1 VVYLGNLRGVGLSYY
16 LTFMLCRLALLSLF
30 LAPLASVGAVSP
42 FLEKN
47 CVECHDADAKKGGLD
62 LTALKADLTDAKS
75 FETWVKIF
83 DRTANGEMPPKKK
96 TRPDAAQ
103 QSAYL
108 GDLSALLVRQDSAR
122 IVAQGR
128 TVERRMN
135 RFEYENA
142 VRDLLQAPWLDLKET
157 LPEDT
162 DAFRFNKTGQAL
174 DVSHV
179 QLQRYLTAAEDGLRS
194 AFVSSIE
201 KPDASPKR
209 YYARQQ
215 GSYTGKMKFSEFNQS
230 PERATFPTL
239 GFAGQPDVRRGDAK
253 ISVGKA
259 DPKLRDEEG
268 VGVVHGAYEPVEP
281 SFSTFQAP
289 TAGRYKLKL
298 CGHSV
303 WVGPGKPTGKGPA
316 RWYIPDL
323 DDISK
328 GHRPEPV
335 TVYALSHPRILR
347 RIGNVDFNPDPTVN
361 ELDVVLKAGETI
373 RIDAVRFYRSRPGA
387 SRAQN
392 PLATPEGQPG
402 LVMRWIEVEGPL
414 APKWPAAPYAV
425 LFDELPAKR
434 AVGSPLRYDIETN
447 DAPKDAERLLR
458 RFVKQAYRTPVSS
471 QEEIRFLPLILGAM
485 KSGSTFAEAML
496 TGYTAVLCSPSY
508 LYLQEKPGRLDDH
521 ALAARL
527 AYFLWNSPPDAQ
539 LRSLATAGTLHDPK
553 TLRAQTERLL
563 ADPRSA
569 RFVDTF
575 TDYWLDLRKA
585 GANDPD
591 NLLYPDYYLDDHLVE
606 SARDESHATFAELIR
621 GNLPVRNIV
630 DADFVFVNER
640 LAALYQLPPVQGGK
654 LRKVALPK
662 DSVRGGFMTQAAVLK
677 VTANGTTT
685 SPVIRGAWIMERV
698 LGRKPPPPPASVPA
712 VEPDT
717 RGAVTIRQQL
727 EKHRTLE
734 SCSSCHTKI
743 DPPGFA
749 LENFDV
755 MGGFRERYRALDG
768 KTPEV
773 GIGKNGQKYAFHNA
787 LPIETYGELDGKK
800 FKDIR
805 EFKKIVAAD
814 ERQLARNIFGQ
825 LAVFATGA
833 PVGFSD
839 RPKVEAVLDQAKE
852 GHYGV
857 RDLVHGLVSSDLFL
871 NK

>member
-1 VVYLGNLRGVGLSYY
+1 MTL
-16 LTFMLCRLALLSLF
+16 RLAVLGLLL
-30 LAPLASVGAVSP
+30 LPLGSFGALPP
-42 FLEKN
+42 FLEKH

-62 LTALKADLTDAKS
+62 LTALGSDLTDRKS
-75 FETWVKIF
+75 FDTWVKVF
-83 DRTANGEMPPKKK
+83 DRTASGEMPPKKK
-96 TRPDAAQ
+96 PRPDSAQ
-103 QSAYL
+103 QAAYL
-108 GDLSALLVRQDSAR
+108 GDLSALLLRQDADR
-122 IVAQGR
+122 IAAQGR

-142 VRDLLQAPWLDLKET
+142 VRDLLQAPWLDLKEI

-179 QLQRYLTAAEDGLRS
+179 QLQRYLTAAEEGLKS
-194 AFVSSIE
+194 AFLASVE

-209 YYARQQ
+209 HYARQQ
-215 GSYTGKMKFSEFNQS
+215 GSYVGKMKFSEFNQS

-253 ISVGKA
+253 VTVGKA

-281 SFSTFQAP
+281 NFSTFRAP

-303 WVGPGKPTGKGPA
+303 WVGPGKTSSKGVA
-316 RWYIPDL
+316 RWQIPDL

-328 GHRPEPV
+328 GRRPEPV
-335 TVYALSHPRILR
+335 TVYALTHPRILR
-347 RIGNVDFNPDPTVN
+347 RIGNVDFNPDVTVN

-373 RIDAVRFYRSRPGA
+373 QIDTARFFRSRPGA

-425 LFDELPAKR
+425 MFDDLPTKPV
-434 AVGSPLRYDIETN
+434 VGSPLRFEVVTK

-458 RFVKQAYRTPVSS
+458 RFVKQANRSPVSA
-471 QEEIRFLPLILGAM
+471 EEEVRFLPVILGAM

-496 TGYTAVLCSPSY
+496 AGYTAVLCSPSY

-539 LRSLATAGTLHDPK
+539 LRSLAAAGRLREPQ
-553 TLRAQTERLL
+553 TLRAETERLL
-563 ADPRSA
+563 ADPRSL
-569 RFVDTF
+569 RFVETF

-621 GNLPVRNIV
+621 GNLPARNIV
-630 DADFVFVNER
+630 EADFVFVNER
-640 LAALYQLPPVQGGK
+640 LAALYQLPPVAGARLQ
-654 LRKVALPK
+654 KVALPK

-685 SPVIRGAWIMERV
+685 SPVTRGAWIMERV

-727 EKHRTLE
+727 EKHRKLE
-734 SCSSCHTKI
+734 SCSACHTKI

-749 LENFDV
+749 LESFDV

-787 LPIETYGELDGKK
+787 LAVEAYGELDGKK

-814 ERQLARNIFGQ
+814 ERQLARNIVGQ
-825 LAVFATGA
+825 LAVYATGA
-833 PVGFSD
+833 AVGFAD
-839 RPKVEAVLDQAKE
+839 RPKVEAVLDQAKT
-852 GHYGV
+852 GHYGI

>member
-1 VVYLGNLRGVGLSYY
+1 MLRP
-16 LTFMLCRLALLSLF
+16 LALLGLLLLPLGSSGA
-30 LAPLASVGAVSP
+30 LAP
-42 FLEKN
+42 FLEKH

-62 LTALKADLTDAKS
+62 LAALGSDLSDRKA
-75 FETWVKIF
+75 FETWVKVF
-83 DRTANGEMPPKKK
+83 DRTASGEMPPKKK
-96 TRPDAAQ
+96 PRPDAAQ
-103 QSAYL
+103 KSAYL
-108 GDLSALLVRQDSAR
+108 GDLSVLLARQDTAR
-122 IVAQGR
+122 VAAQGR
-128 TVERRMN
+128 AVERRMN

-142 VRDLLQAPWLDLKET
+142 VRDLLQAPWLDLKEI

-162 DAFRFNKTGQAL
+162 EAFRFNKSGQAL

-179 QLQRYLTAAEDGLRS
+179 QLQRYLTAAEEGLKS
-194 AFVSSIE
+194 AFVSSVE
-201 KPDASPKR
+201 KPDASPQR
-209 YYARQQ
+209 HYARQQ
-215 GSYTGKMKFSEFNQS
+215 GSYVGKMKFSEFNQS

-239 GFAGQPDVRRGDAK
+239 GFKGQPEVRRGDAK
-253 ISVGKA
+253 VTVGRA

-281 SFSTFQAP
+281 NFSTFRAP

-303 WVGPGKPTGKGPA
+303 WVGPGKTTSKGVA
-316 RWYIPDL
+316 RWQIPDL

-328 GHRPEPV
+328 GRRPEPV
-335 TVYALSHPRILR
+335 TVYALTHPRILR
-347 RIGNVDFNPDPTVN
+347 RIGNVDFNPEVTVN

-373 RIDAVRFYRSRPGA
+373 QIDVVRFFRSRPGA

-414 APKWPAAPYAV
+414 APQWPAAPYAV
-425 LFDELPAKR
+425 MFDDLPAKPV
-434 AVGSPLRYDIETN
+434 VGSSLRYDAVPK

-458 RFVKQAYRTPVSS
+458 RFVRQAYRSPVSA
-471 QEEIRFLPLILGAM
+471 EEEVRFLPVILGAM

-496 TGYTAVLCSPSY
+496 AGYTAVLCSPSY
-508 LYLQEKPGRLDDH
+508 LYLREQPGRLDDH

-527 AYFLWNSPPDAQ
+527 AYFLWNSPPDAE
-539 LRSLATAGTLHDPK
+539 LRSLAAAGKLREPK

-563 ADPRSA
+563 ADPRSL

-606 SARDESHATFAELIR
+606 SARDESHATFAELLR
-621 GNLPVRNIV
+621 GNLPARAIV

-640 LAALYQLPPVQGGK
+640 LAALYQLPPVAGAK
-654 LRKVALPK
+654 LQKVALPK

-685 SPVIRGAWIMERV
+685 SPVVRGAWIMERV

-787 LPIETYGELDGKK
+787 LAIEAYGELDGRK

-805 EFKKIVAAD
+805 EFKQIVAAD
-814 ERQLARNIFGQ
+814 DRQLARNLVGQ
-825 LAVFATGA
+825 LVVYATGA
-833 PVGFSD
+833 PVGFAD
-839 RPKVEAVLDQAKE
+839 RPKVEAILDRTKA
-852 GHYGV
+852 GRYGV

>member
-1 VVYLGNLRGVGLSYY
+1 MTLRLV
-16 LTFMLCRLALLSLF
+16 FLSLV
-30 LAPLASVGAVSP
+30 LLPLGSAGALPP
-42 FLEKN
+42 FLDKN
-47 CVECHDADAKKGGLD
+47 CVECHDADARKGGLD
-62 LTALKADLTDAKS
+62 LTALKSDLTDARS

-83 DRTANGEMPPKKK
+83 DRTASGEMPPKKK
-96 TRPDAAQ
+96 ARPDAAQ
-103 QSAYL
+103 QAAYL
-108 GDLSALLVRQDSAR
+108 GDLSALLVRQEATRFAS
-122 IVAQGR
+122 QGR

-179 QLQRYLTAAEDGLRS
+179 QLQRYLTAAEEGLRS
-194 AFVSSIE
+194 AFVSSVE

-215 GSYTGKMKFSEFNQS
+215 GSYTGKMKFSEFNTS

-239 GFAGQPDVRRGDAK
+239 GFTGQPDVRRGDAK
-253 ISVGKA
+253 TSVGKA

-281 SFSTFQAP
+281 NFSTFRAP
-289 TAGRYKLKL
+289 TSGRYKLKL

-335 TVYALSHPRILR
+335 TVYALTHPRILR
-347 RIGNVDFNPDPTVN
+347 RIGNVDFNPDVTVN

-373 RIDAVRFYRSRPGA
+373 QIDTVRFYRSRPGA

-425 LFDELPAKR
+425 LFDALPTKP
-434 AVGSPLRYDIETN
+434 AVGSPLRYDVETK

-458 RFVKQAYRTPVSS
+458 RFVKQAYRTPVSP
-471 QEEIRFLPLILGAM
+471 QEETRFLPVILGAL

-527 AYFLWNSPPDAQ
+527 AYFLWNSPPDEQ
-539 LRSLATAGTLHDPK
+539 LRSLAAAGTLHEPK

-621 GNLPVRNIV
+621 SNLPARNIV

-640 LAALYQLPPVQGGK
+640 LATLYQLPPVAGAK
-654 LRKVALPK
+654 LQKVALPK

-685 SPVIRGAWIMERV
+685 SPVTRGAWIMERV

-727 EKHRTLE
+727 EKHRKLE
-734 SCSSCHTKI
+734 SCSACHTKI

-768 KTPEV
+768 KTPEI

-787 LPIETYGELDGKK
+787 LAVEAYGELDGKK

-814 ERQLARNIFGQ
+814 ERQLARNIVGQ
-825 LAVFATGA
+825 LTVFATGA

-839 RPKVEAVLDQAKE
+839 RPKVEALLDQAKE

>member
-1 VVYLGNLRGVGLSYY
+1 M
-16 LTFMLCRLALLSLF
+16 FPRLALLSLL
-30 LAPLASVGAVSP
+30 LAPLVSSGAVSP

-62 LTALKADLTDAKS
+62 LTALKSDLTDAKS

-96 TRPDAAQ
+96 ARPDATQ
-103 QSAYL
+103 KSAYL
-108 GDLSALLVRQDSAR
+108 GDLSALLFRQDASR
-122 IVAQGR
+122 IASQGR

-142 VRDLLQAPWLDLKET
+142 VRDLLQAPWLDLKEI

-162 DAFRFNKTGQAL
+162 EAFRFNKTGQAL

-179 QLQRYLTAAEDGLRS
+179 QLQRYLTAAEEGLRS
-194 AFVSSIE
+194 AFISSVE
-201 KPDASPKR
+201 KPDGSTKR
-209 YYARQQ
+209 HYARQQ

-239 GFAGQPDVRRGDAK
+239 GFAGQPDVRRGDTK
-253 ISVGKA
+253 ISVGKS

-289 TAGRYKLKL
+289 TSGRYKLKL

-303 WVGPGKPTGKGPA
+303 WVGPGKPTGKGPT

-335 TVYALSHPRILR
+335 TVYALMHPRILR
-347 RIGNVDFNPDPTVN
+347 RIGNVDFNPDVTVN

-373 RIDAVRFYRSRPGA
+373 RIDTVRFYRSRPGA

-402 LVMRWIEVEGPL
+402 LVMRWIEVEGPI

-425 LFDELPAKR
+425 LFDDLPAKR
-434 AVGSPLRYDIETN
+434 AVGSPLRYDVETN

-458 RFVKQAYRTPVSS
+458 RFVKQAYRAPVSA
-471 QEEIRFLPLILGAM
+471 QEEVRFLPLILGAM

-553 TLRAQTERLL
+553 VLRAQTERLL

-575 TDYWLDLRKA
+575 TDYWLELRKA

-591 NLLYPDYYLDDHLVE
+591 SLLYPDYYLDDHLVE
-606 SARDESHATFAELIR
+606 SARDESHATFAEMIR
-621 GNLPVRNIV
+621 GNLPARNIV

-640 LAALYQLPPVQGGK
+640 LATLYQLPPVAGAK
-654 LRKVALPK
+654 LQKVTLPK

-698 LGRKPPPPPASVPA
+698 LGRKPPPPPPSVPA

-727 EKHRTLE
+727 DKHRTLE
-734 SCSSCHTKI
+734 SCSSCHTQI

-768 KTPEV
+768 KTPEI

-787 LPIETYGELDGKK
+787 LAIETYGDLDGKK

-814 ERQLARNIFGQ
+814 ERQLARNIVGQ
-825 LAVFATGA
+825 LTVYATGA
-833 PVGFSD
+833 PIGFSD
-839 RPKVEAVLDQAKE
+839 RPKVEAILDQAKE

-857 RDLVHGLVSSDLFL
+857 RNLVHGLVSSDLFL

>member
-1 VVYLGNLRGVGLSYY
+1 MTFRAAILGLLLLPLGSAG
-16 LTFMLCRLALLSLF
+16 AL
-30 LAPLASVGAVSP
+30 PP

-62 LTALKADLTDAKS
+62 LTALKSDLSDPKS
-75 FETWVKIF
+75 FEVWVKVF

-96 TRPDAAQ
+96 ARPDAGQ

-108 GDLSALLVRQDSAR
+108 ADLSARLLRQDAAR
-122 IVAQGR
+122 ITAQGR

-142 VRDLLQAPWLDLKET
+142 VRDLLQAPWLDLKEI

-162 DAFRFNKTGQAL
+162 EAFRFNKTGQAL

-179 QLQRYLTAAEDGLRS
+179 QLQRYLTAAEEGLKS
-194 AFVSSIE
+194 AFLSSVE
-201 KPDASPKR
+201 KPDAKPRR

-215 GSYTGKMKFSEFNQS
+215 GSYTGKMKFSEFNMS

-239 GFAGQPDVRRGDAK
+239 GFAGQPAVRRGEAPMT
-253 ISVGKA
+253 VGKA

-281 SFSTFQAP
+281 SFGSFHAP
-289 TAGRYKLKL
+289 AAGRYKLKL

-303 WVGPGKPTGKGPA
+303 WVGPGKPTGKGPT

-323 DDISK
+323 DDITK
-328 GHRPEPV
+328 GRRPEPV
-335 TVYALSHPRILR
+335 TVYALTHPRVLR
-347 RIGNVDFNPDPTVN
+347 RIGIVDFNPDPTVN
-361 ELDVVLKAGETI
+361 EIDVVLKAGETI
-373 RIDAVRFYRSRPGA
+373 QIDTVRFYRSRPGA

-414 APKWPAAPYAV
+414 APKWPAAPYEV
-425 LFDELPAKR
+425 MFDGLPLKR
-434 AVGSPLRYDIETN
+434 AVGSPLRYDVETN

-458 RFVKQAYRTPVSS
+458 RFVRQAYRAPVSA
-471 QEEIRFLPLILGAM
+471 QEEIRFLPVILGAM

-496 TGYTAVLCSPSY
+496 SGYTAVLCSPSY

-539 LRSLATAGTLHDPK
+539 LRAVADAGSMRDPK
-553 TLRAQTERLL
+553 VLREQAERLL

-606 SARDESHATFAELIR
+606 SARDESRATFAELLR
-621 GNLPVRNIV
+621 ADLPARNIV

-640 LAALYQLPPVQGGK
+640 LAALYQLPPVSGGK
-654 LRKVALPK
+654 LRKVSLPK

-727 EKHRTLE
+727 DKHRTLE

-749 LENFDV
+749 LESFDV

-768 KTPEV
+768 KKAET

-787 LPIETYGELDGKK
+787 LGIETYGDLDGRK

-805 EFKKIVAAD
+805 EFKKIVAAE
-814 ERQLARNIFGQ
+814 ERLLARNIVGQ
-825 LAVFATGA
+825 LAVYATGA
-833 PVGFSD
+833 PVGFAD
-839 RPKVEAVLDQAKE
+839 RPKVEAILDQAKG

-857 RDLVHGLVSSDLFL
+857 RELVHGLVSSELFL

>member
-1 VVYLGNLRGVGLSYY
+1 MTL
-16 LTFMLCRLALLSLF
+16 RLAVLGLLL
-30 LAPLASVGAVSP
+30 LPLGSFGALPP
-42 FLEKN
+42 FLEKH

-62 LTALKADLTDAKS
+62 LTALGSDLTDRKS
-75 FETWVKIF
+75 FDTWVKVF
-83 DRTANGEMPPKKK
+83 DRTASGEMPPKKK
-96 TRPDAAQ
+96 PRPDSAQ
-103 QSAYL
+103 QAAYL
-108 GDLSALLVRQDSAR
+108 GDLSALLLRQDADR
-122 IVAQGR
+122 IAAQGR

-142 VRDLLQAPWLDLKET
+142 VRDLLQAPWLDLKEI

-179 QLQRYLTAAEDGLRS
+179 QLQRYLTAAEEGLKS
-194 AFVSSIE
+194 AFLASVE

-209 YYARQQ
+209 HYARQQ
-215 GSYTGKMKFSEFNQS
+215 GSYVGKMKFSEFNQS

-253 ISVGKA
+253 VTVGKA

-281 SFSTFQAP
+281 NFSTFRAP

-303 WVGPGKPTGKGPA
+303 WVGPGKTSSKGVA
-316 RWYIPDL
+316 RWQIPDL

-328 GHRPEPV
+328 GRRPEPV
-335 TVYALSHPRILR
+335 TVYALTHPRILR
-347 RIGNVDFNPDPTVN
+347 RIGNVDFNPDVTVN

-373 RIDAVRFYRSRPGA
+373 QIDTARFFRSRPGA

-425 LFDELPAKR
+425 MFDDLPTKPV
-434 AVGSPLRYDIETN
+434 VGSPLRFEVVTK

-458 RFVKQAYRTPVSS
+458 RFVKQAYRSPVSA
-471 QEEIRFLPLILGAM
+471 EEEVRFLPVILGAM

-496 TGYTAVLCSPSY
+496 AGYTAVLCSPSY

-539 LRSLATAGTLHDPK
+539 LRSLAAAGRLREPQ
-553 TLRAQTERLL
+553 TLRAETERLL
-563 ADPRSA
+563 ADPRSL
-569 RFVDTF
+569 RFVETF

-621 GNLPVRNIV
+621 GNLPARNIV
-630 DADFVFVNER
+630 EADFVFVNER
-640 LAALYQLPPVQGGK
+640 LAALYQLPPVAGARLQ
-654 LRKVALPK
+654 KVALPK

-685 SPVIRGAWIMERV
+685 SPVTRGAWIMERV

-727 EKHRTLE
+727 EKHRKLE
-734 SCSSCHTKI
+734 SCSACHTKI

-749 LENFDV
+749 LESFDV

-787 LPIETYGELDGKK
+787 LAVEAYGELDGKK

-814 ERQLARNIFGQ
+814 ERQLARNIVGQ
-825 LAVFATGA
+825 LAVYATGA
-833 PVGFSD
+833 PVGFAD
-839 RPKVEAVLDQAKE
+839 RPKVEAVLDQAKT
-852 GHYGV
+852 GHYGI

>member
-1 VVYLGNLRGVGLSYY
+1 
-16 LTFMLCRLALLSLF
+16 MLCRLATLGLL
-30 LAPLASVGAVSP
+30 LAPLASFGAVAP

-62 LTALKADLTDAKS
+62 LATLKPDLSDRKS
-75 FETWVKIF
+75 FETWVKIL
-83 DRTANGEMPPKKK
+83 DRTASGEMPPKKK
-96 TRPDAAQ
+96 ARPDAKQ

-108 GDLSALLVRQDSAR
+108 GDLAALLLRQDADR
-122 IVAQGR
+122 ITSQGR
-128 TVERRMN
+128 AVERRMN

-142 VRDLLQAPWLDLKET
+142 VRDLLQAPWLDLKEI

-162 DAFRFNKTGQAL
+162 EAFRFNKTGQAL

-179 QLQRYLTAAEDGLRS
+179 QLQRYLTAAEEGLRS
-194 AFVSSIE
+194 AFLSSVE

-209 YYARQQ
+209 FYARQQ
-215 GSYTGKMKFSEFNQS
+215 GSYTGKMKFSEFNMS
-230 PERATFPTL
+230 PERATFPTM
-239 GFAGQPDVRRGDAK
+239 GFSGQPAVRRGEAPMT
-253 ISVGKA
+253 VGKA

-281 SFSTFQAP
+281 NFSTFRAP
-289 TAGRYKLKL
+289 SSGRYKLKL

-335 TVYALSHPRILR
+335 TVYALMHPRILR
-347 RIGNVDFNPDPTVN
+347 RIGNVDFNPDVTVN
-361 ELDVVLKAGETI
+361 ELDVVLKAGESI
-373 RIDAVRFYRSRPGA
+373 QIDTVRFYRSRPGA

-425 LFDELPAKR
+425 LFDDLSPKR
-434 AVGSPLRYDIETN
+434 AIGSPLRYDIETM

-458 RFVKQAYRTPVSS
+458 RFVKQAYRTPVSP
-471 QEEIRFLPLILGAM
+471 QEEVRFLPLILGAM
-485 KSGSTFAEAML
+485 RSGSTFAEAML

-539 LRSLATAGTLHDPK
+539 LRTLAAAGTLHESK
-553 TLRAQTERLL
+553 VLREQTERLL

-621 GNLPVRNIV
+621 ANLPARNIV
-630 DADFVFVNER
+630 DANFVFVNER
-640 LAALYQLPPVQGGK
+640 LASLYQLPPVSGAK
-654 LRKVALPK
+654 LRKVMLPK

-685 SPVIRGAWIMERV
+685 SPVTRGAWIMERV

-727 EKHRTLE
+727 DKHRKLE
-734 SCSSCHTKI
+734 SCSACHTKI

-787 LPIETYGELDGKK
+787 LAIESYGELDGKK

-805 EFKKIVAAD
+805 EFKKIVAAE
-814 ERQLARNIFGQ
+814 ERQLARNIVGQ
-825 LAVFATGA
+825 LTVFATGS

-839 RPKVEAVLDQAKE
+839 RPKVEALLDEAKG
-852 GHYGV
+852 GHYGI
-857 RDLVHGLVSSDLFL
+857 RDLVQGLVSSDLFL

>member
-1 VVYLGNLRGVGLSYY
+1 M
-16 LTFMLCRLALLSLF
+16 TFRPCLFLLALL
-30 LAPLASVGAVSP
+30 PLGASAALSP

-47 CVECHDADAKKGGLD
+47 CVECHDAETKKGGLD
-62 LTALKADLTDAKS
+62 LASLKSDLNDRKS
-75 FETWVKIF
+75 FDAWVKVF
-83 DRTANGEMPPKKK
+83 DRTATGEMPPKKQA
-96 TRPDAAQ
+96 RPDSVQ

-108 GDLSALLVRQDSAR
+108 GDLSAALVRHEAAR
-122 IVAQGR
+122 NVAQGR

-142 VRDLLQAPWLDLKET
+142 VRDLLQAPWLDLKEI

-162 DAFRFNKTGQAL
+162 EAFRFNKTGQAL

-179 QLQRYLTAAEDGLRS
+179 QLQRYLTAAEEGLKS
-194 AFVSSIE
+194 AFVSSVE
-201 KPDASPKR
+201 KPALPGPVR
-209 YYARQQ
+209 YYARDQ

-239 GFAGQPDVRRGDAK
+239 GFSGQPEVRAGTAK
-253 ISVGKA
+253 VTVGKS
-259 DPKLRDEEG
+259 DPRLRDEEG
-268 VGVVHGAYEPVEP
+268 VGVVCSAYEPVEP
-281 SFSTFQAP
+281 NFSKFRAP
-289 TAGRYKLKL
+289 SAGRYRLKL
-298 CGHSV
+298 CGQTV
-303 WVGPGKPTGKGPA
+303 WVGPTKPAATGKNKGKE
-316 RWYIPDL
+316 RWFIPDL

-328 GHRPEPV
+328 GRRPEPV
-335 TVYALSHPRILR
+335 TVYALTPPRVLR
-347 RIGNVDFNPDPTVN
+347 RIGNIDFNPDPTVQ
-361 ELDVVLKAGETI
+361 ELEVFLKEGETI
-373 RIDAVRFYRSRPGA
+373 QVDAVRFFRSRPGA
-387 SRAQN
+387 GRFQN

-402 LVMRWIEVEGPL
+402 MVMRWIEVEGPL

-425 LFDELPAKR
+425 LFDGLKPKR
-434 AVGSPLRYDIETN
+434 AVGSPLRYDVETA

-458 RFVKQAYRTPVSS
+458 RFVQQAYRSPVSA
-471 QEEIRFLPLILGAM
+471 EEEVRFLPVILGAL
-485 KSGSTFAEAML
+485 KSGSTFAESMIA
-496 TGYTAVLCSPSY
+496 GYTAVLCSPSY
-508 LYLQEKPGRLDDH
+508 LYLREKPGRLDDH

-539 LRSLATAGTLHDPK
+539 LRSLAAAGTLHEPK
-553 TLRAQTERLL
+553 VLRAQTERLL

-569 RFVDTF
+569 RFVATF
-575 TDYWLDLRKA
+575 TDYWLDLRKS

-621 GNLPVRNIV
+621 GDLPARNIV

-640 LAALYQLPPVQGGK
+640 LAALYQLPPVLGAK
-654 LRKVALPK
+654 LQKVALPK

-677 VTANGTTT
+677 ITANGTTT
-685 SPVIRGAWIMERV
+685 SPVTRGAWIMERV

-727 EKHRTLE
+727 EKHRKLE

-755 MGGFRERYRALDG
+755 MGGFRDRYRALDG

-773 GIGKNGQKYAFHNA
+773 GIGKNGQKFAFHNA
-787 LPIETYGELDGKK
+787 LAVEAYGELDGKK

-814 ERQLARNIFGQ
+814 DRQLARNLVGQ
-825 LAVFATGA
+825 LAVYATGA
-833 PVGFSD
+833 PVGFAD
-839 RPKVEAVLDQAKE
+839 RPKVEALLDRAKE
-852 GHYGV
+852 GRYGV
-857 RDLVHGLVSSDLFL
+857 RELIHGLVSSELFL

>member
-1 VVYLGNLRGVGLSYY
+1 
-16 LTFMLCRLALLSLF
+16 MLCRLATLGLL
-30 LAPLASVGAVSP
+30 LAPLASFGAVAP

-62 LTALKADLTDAKS
+62 LATLKPDLSDRKS
-75 FETWVKIF
+75 FETWVKIL
-83 DRTANGEMPPKKK
+83 DRTASGEMPPKKK
-96 TRPDAAQ
+96 ARPDAKQ

-108 GDLSALLVRQDSAR
+108 GDLAALLLRQDADR
-122 IVAQGR
+122 ITSQGR
-128 TVERRMN
+128 AVERRMN

-142 VRDLLQAPWLDLKET
+142 VRDLLQAPWLDLKEI

-162 DAFRFNKTGQAL
+162 EAFRFNKTGQAL

-179 QLQRYLTAAEDGLRS
+179 QLQRYLTAAEEGLRS
-194 AFVSSIE
+194 AFLSSVE

-209 YYARQQ
+209 FYARQQ
-215 GSYTGKMKFSEFNQS
+215 GSYTGKMKFSEFNMS
-230 PERATFPTL
+230 PERATFPTM
-239 GFAGQPDVRRGDAK
+239 GFSGQPAVRRGEAPMT
-253 ISVGKA
+253 VGKA

-281 SFSTFQAP
+281 NFSTFRAP
-289 TAGRYKLKL
+289 SSGRYKLKL

-335 TVYALSHPRILR
+335 TVYALMHPRILR
-347 RIGNVDFNPDPTVN
+347 RIGNVDFNPDVTVS
-361 ELDVVLKAGETI
+361 ELDVVLKAGESI
-373 RIDAVRFYRSRPGA
+373 QIDTVRFYRSRPGA

-425 LFDELPAKR
+425 LFDDLSPKR
-434 AVGSPLRYDIETN
+434 AIGSPLRYDIETM

-458 RFVKQAYRTPVSS
+458 RFVKQAYRTPVSP
-471 QEEIRFLPLILGAM
+471 QEEVRFLPLILGAM
-485 KSGSTFAEAML
+485 RSGSTFAEAML

-539 LRSLATAGTLHDPK
+539 LRTLAAAGTLHESK
-553 TLRAQTERLL
+553 VLREQTERLL

-621 GNLPVRNIV
+621 ANLPARNIV
-630 DADFVFVNER
+630 DANFVFVNER
-640 LAALYQLPPVQGGK
+640 LASLYQLPPVSGAK
-654 LRKVALPK
+654 LRKVMLPK

-685 SPVIRGAWIMERV
+685 SPVTRGAWIMERV

-727 EKHRTLE
+727 DKHRKLE
-734 SCSSCHTKI
+734 SCSACHTKI

-787 LPIETYGELDGKK
+787 LAIESYGELDGKK

-805 EFKKIVAAD
+805 EFKKIVAAE
-814 ERQLARNIFGQ
+814 ERQLARNIVGQ
-825 LAVFATGA
+825 LTVFATGS

-839 RPKVEAVLDQAKE
+839 RPKVEALLDEAKG
-852 GHYGV
+852 GHYGI
-857 RDLVHGLVSSDLFL
+857 RDLVQGLVSSDLFL

>member
-1 VVYLGNLRGVGLSYY
+1 MLRP
-16 LTFMLCRLALLSLF
+16 LALLGLLLLPLGSSGA
-30 LAPLASVGAVSP
+30 LAP
-42 FLEKN
+42 FLEKH

-62 LTALKADLTDAKS
+62 LTALRSDLADPKS
-75 FETWVKIF
+75 FDAWVKVY
-83 DRTANGEMPPKKK
+83 DRTASGEMPPKKK
-96 TRPDAAQ
+96 PRPDAAPK
-103 QSAYL
+103 SAYL
-108 GDLSALLVRQDSAR
+108 GDLSVLLARQDASR
-122 IVAQGR
+122 IAAQGR
-128 TVERRMN
+128 AVERRMN

-142 VRDLLQAPWLDLKET
+142 VRDLLQAPWLDLKEI

-162 DAFRFNKTGQAL
+162 EAFRFNKTGQAL

-179 QLQRYLTAAEDGLRS
+179 QLQRYLTAAEEGLKS
-194 AFVSSIE
+194 AFVSSVE
-201 KPDASPKR
+201 KPDASPQR
-209 YYARQQ
+209 HYARQQ
-215 GSYTGKMKFSEFNQS
+215 GSYVGKMKFSEFNQS

-239 GFAGQPDVRRGDAK
+239 GFKGQPEVRRGDAK
-253 ISVGKA
+253 VTVGRS
-259 DPKLRDEEG
+259 DPQLRDEEG

-281 SFSTFQAP
+281 NFSTFRAP
-289 TAGRYKLKL
+289 VAGRYKLKL

-303 WVGPGKPTGKGPA
+303 WVGPGKTTSKGVV
-316 RWYIPDL
+316 RWQIPDL

-328 GHRPEPV
+328 GRRPEPV
-335 TVYALSHPRILR
+335 TVYALTHPRILR
-347 RIGNVDFNPDPTVN
+347 RIGNVDFNPDVTVN

-373 RIDAVRFYRSRPGA
+373 QIDTVRFFRSRPGA

-414 APKWPAAPYAV
+414 APRWPAAPYAV
-425 LFDELPAKR
+425 MFDDLPAKPV
-434 AVGSPLRYDIETN
+434 VGSSLRYDVVPK

-458 RFVKQAYRTPVSS
+458 RFVRQAYRSPVSA
-471 QEEIRFLPLILGAM
+471 EEEVRFLPVILGAM

-496 TGYTAVLCSPSY
+496 AGYTAVLCSPSY
-508 LYLQEKPGRLDDH
+508 LYLREQPGRLDDH

-527 AYFLWNSPPDAQ
+527 AYFLWNSPPDAE
-539 LRSLATAGTLHDPK
+539 LRSLADAGKLREPK

-563 ADPRSA
+563 ADPRSL

-606 SARDESHATFAELIR
+606 SARDESHATFAELLR
-621 GNLPVRNIV
+621 GNLPARAIV

-640 LAALYQLPPVQGGK
+640 LASLYQLPPVAGAK
-654 LRKVALPK
+654 LQKVALPK

-685 SPVIRGAWIMERV
+685 SPVVRGAWIMERV

-787 LPIETYGELDGKK
+787 LAIEAYGELDGRK

-805 EFKKIVAAD
+805 EFKQIVAAD
-814 ERQLARNIFGQ
+814 DRQLARNLVGQ
-825 LAVFATGA
+825 LVVYATGA
-833 PVGFSD
+833 PVGFAD
-839 RPKVEAVLDQAKE
+839 RPKVEAILDRTKA
-852 GHYGV
+852 GRYGV

>member
-1 VVYLGNLRGVGLSYY
+1 MTFRAAILGLLLLPLGSAG
-16 LTFMLCRLALLSLF
+16 AL
-30 LAPLASVGAVSP
+30 PP

-62 LTALKADLTDAKS
+62 LTALKSDLSDPKS
-75 FETWVKIF
+75 LEVWVKVF

-96 TRPDAAQ
+96 ARPDAGQ

-108 GDLSALLVRQDSAR
+108 ADLSARLLRQDAAR
-122 IVAQGR
+122 ITAQGR

-142 VRDLLQAPWLDLKET
+142 VRDLLQAPWLDLKEI

-162 DAFRFNKTGQAL
+162 EAFRFNKSGQAL

-179 QLQRYLTAAEDGLRS
+179 QLQRYLTAAEEGLKS
-194 AFVSSIE
+194 AFLSSVE
-201 KPDASPKR
+201 KPDAKPRR

-215 GSYTGKMKFSEFNQS
+215 GSYTGKMKFSEFNMS

-239 GFAGQPDVRRGDAK
+239 GFAGQPAVRRGEAPMT
-253 ISVGKA
+253 VGKA

-281 SFSTFQAP
+281 SFGSFHAP
-289 TAGRYKLKL
+289 AAGRYKLKL

-303 WVGPGKPTGKGPA
+303 WVGPGKPTGKGPT

-323 DDISK
+323 DDITK
-328 GHRPEPV
+328 GRRPEPV
-335 TVYALSHPRILR
+335 TVYALTHPRVLR
-347 RIGNVDFNPDPTVN
+347 RIGIVDFNPDPTVN
-361 ELDVVLKAGETI
+361 EIDVVLKAGETI
-373 RIDAVRFYRSRPGA
+373 QIDTVRFYRSRPGA

-414 APKWPAAPYAV
+414 APKWPAAPYEV
-425 LFDELPAKR
+425 MFDGLPLKR
-434 AVGSPLRYDIETN
+434 AVGSPLRYDVETN

-458 RFVKQAYRTPVSS
+458 RFVRQAYRAPVSA
-471 QEEIRFLPLILGAM
+471 QEEIRFLPVILGAM

-496 TGYTAVLCSPSY
+496 SGYTAVLCSPSY

-539 LRSLATAGTLHDPK
+539 LRAVADAGSMRDPK
-553 TLRAQTERLL
+553 VLRAQAERLL

-606 SARDESHATFAELIR
+606 SARDESRATFAELLR
-621 GNLPVRNIV
+621 ADLPARNIV

-640 LAALYQLPPVQGGK
+640 LAALYQLPPVSGGK
-654 LRKVALPK
+654 LRKVSLPK

-727 EKHRTLE
+727 DKHRTLE

-749 LENFDV
+749 LESFDV

-768 KTPEV
+768 KKAET

-787 LPIETYGELDGKK
+787 LGIETYGDLDGRK

-805 EFKKIVAAD
+805 EFKKIVAAE
-814 ERQLARNIFGQ
+814 ERLLARNIVGQ

-833 PVGFSD
+833 PVGFAD
-839 RPKVEAVLDQAKE
+839 RPKVEAILDQAKG

-857 RDLVHGLVSSDLFL
+857 RELVHGLVSSELFL

>member
-1 VVYLGNLRGVGLSYY
+1 MTL
-16 LTFMLCRLALLSLF
+16 RLALLGL
-30 LAPLASVGAVSP
+30 LLLPLGSSGALPP

-62 LTALKADLTDAKS
+62 LTSLKSDLTDRRSYDA
-75 FETWVKIF
+75 WVKVF
-83 DRTANGEMPPKKK
+83 DRTSSGEMPPKKK
-96 TRPDAAQ
+96 PRPDAAQ
-103 QSAYL
+103 QTAYL
-108 GDLSALLVRQDSAR
+108 GDLSALLVRQESAR
-122 IVAQGR
+122 VAAQGR
-128 TVERRMN
+128 AVERRMN

-142 VRDLLQAPWLDLKET
+142 VRDLLQAPWLDLKEI

-162 DAFRFNKTGQAL
+162 EAFRFNKTGQAL

-179 QLQRYLTAAEDGLRS
+179 QLQRYLTAAEEGLKS
-194 AFVSSIE
+194 AFLSSVE
-201 KPDASPKR
+201 KPDASAKR

-215 GSYTGKMKFSEFNQS
+215 GSYTGKMKFSEFNTS

-253 ISVGKA
+253 MTVGKS

-281 SFSTFQAP
+281 NFATFRAP

-328 GHRPEPV
+328 GRRPEPV
-335 TVYALSHPRILR
+335 TVYALTPPRVLR
-347 RIGNVDFNPDPTVN
+347 RIGNVDFNPDVTVN

-373 RIDAVRFYRSRPGA
+373 QIDTVRFYRSRPGA

-414 APKWPAAPYAV
+414 APKWPSAPYAV
-425 LFDELPAKR
+425 LFGDMPAKR
-434 AVGSPLRYDIETN
+434 AVGSPLRYDVETA

-458 RFVKQAYRTPVSS
+458 RFVKQAYRSPVSA
-471 QEEIRFLPLILGAM
+471 EEEVRFLPVILGAM

-496 TGYTAVLCSPSY
+496 AGYTAVLCSPSY

-527 AYFLWNSPPDAQ
+527 AYFLWNSPPDAE
-539 LRSLATAGTLHDPK
+539 LRSLAAAGTLHDPK
-553 TLRAQTERLL
+553 NLRAQTERLL
-563 ADPRSA
+563 ADPRSL
-569 RFVDTF
+569 RFVETF

-606 SARDESHATFAELIR
+606 SARDESHATFAELVR
-621 GNLPVRNIV
+621 GNLPARTIV
-630 DADFVFVNER
+630 EADFVFVNER
-640 LAALYQLPPVQGGK
+640 LASLYQLPPVAGAK
-654 LRKVALPK
+654 LQKVALPK

-685 SPVIRGAWIMERV
+685 SPVTRGAWIMERV

-727 EKHRTLE
+727 EKHRKLE
-734 SCSSCHTKI
+734 SCSACHTKI

-755 MGGFRERYRALDG
+755 MGGFRDRYRALDG

-787 LPIETYGELDGKK
+787 LAIEAYGELDGKK

-814 ERQLARNIFGQ
+814 ERQLARNILGQ
-825 LAVFATGA
+825 LTVFATGA

-839 RPKVEAVLDQAKE
+839 RAKVEAVLDQTKD
-852 GHYGV
+852 GHYGI
-857 RDLVHGLVSSDLFL
+857 RDLVHGLVSSELLL